1 ASLAVTAPPRGRAVH
16 GGVGDEAAAR
26 TAGAAYAVA
35 ASRSVRSTAARAV
48 GSSPA
53 LLAARP
59 P

>member
-1 ASLAVTAPPRGRAVH
+1 M
-16 GGVGDEAAAR
+16 GDEAAAR

-48 GSSPA
+48 SSSPA